1 MSQKKHYN
9 TFSTHTSFYNETPK
23 SNSFRNTSL
32 ITPLYKSNN
41 GLDSNKIRNKLFN
54 LNKTLQTKNYSENDY
69 VNRPTI
75 TFKPKMPLYNFEKS
89 ELINPSKMN
98 YVVSINPPP
107 CHRNKKGFASLN
119 KNFNNNNNKKNNLTF
134 TFMKPELKKEISDFE
149 NGLISSFRKI
159 SLKKKENL
167 Y

>member
-1 MSQKKHYN
+1 MSSK
-9 TFSTHTSFYNETPK
+9 TRDSLPFSTHTSFYKQSSKANTL
-23 SNSFRNTSL
+23 RNTIL
-32 ITPLYKSNN
+32 LTPSYRTTLNS
-41 GLDSNKIRNKLFN
+41 SKIKNHLQT
-54 LNKTLQTKNYSENDY
+54 LNKSLNTENYSENGY
-69 VNRPTI
+69 INRPTI
-75 TFKPKMPLYNFEKS
+75 TFKPKMPLYNLQKED
-89 ELINPSKMN
+89 LINPSKMN

-119 KNFNNNNNKKNNLTF
+119 KNLNNNNNKKNNLTF